1 MHAMLFALHYFNHR
15 KRCVDG
21 DEHLRQSETV
31 AMFYSFVPESFCV
44 RIPGSEISL
53 LLKSI
58 TAKTCGSPCRKRGLE
73 IHFIPVTS
81 IQLPGVE

>member
-1 MHAMLFALHYFNHR
+1 MHAMLFALRYFNHR

-21 DEHLRQSETV
+21 DDHLRQSKTV

-53 LLKSI
+53 LLKGARS
-58 TAKTCGSPCRKRGLE
+58 RYFR
-73 IHFIPVTS
+73 
-81 IQLPGVE
+81 